1 MNEGPLSVSDDAA
14 IILGLRQQNFSK
26 RKAEDQLFSQYAYF
40 IKEGMQKYS
49 LTEEEAF
56 DAYSDSVLYV
66 IGNISA
72 GVFEQRSSIKTYLFK
87 IFLNKCVDL
96 IRKKTTNKQAIHQT
110 VEITS
115 MIDMIA
121 DAGKTI
127 IQRLIDNTDTA
138 LLQLKLQQLGDNC
151 RQLLSLFAEGH
162 PDKDI
167 AAMTDYKSSDVVKT
181 SRLRCL
187 EKLRQL
193 YTGKTY

>member
-14 IILGLRQQNFSK
+14 IIHGLRQQDFSR
-26 RKAEDQLFSQYAYF
+26 RKAEDQLFTRYAYF

-66 IGNISA
+66 IENISS

-96 IRKKTTNKQAIHQT
+96 IRKKTTNKQAVHQT
-110 VEITS
+110 SEITS
-115 MIDMIA
+115 MLDMIA

-127 IQRLIDNTDTA
+127 IQRLIDNTDAA
-138 LLQLKLQQLGDNC
+138 LLKLKLQELGDNC
-151 RQLLSLFAEGH
+151 SKLLSLFAEGH
-162 PDKDI
+162 ADKEI
-167 AAMTDYKSSDVVKT
+167 AALMDYKSSDVVKT

-187 EKLRQL
+187 EKLRIL
-193 YTGKTY
+193 YTGKTN